1 MTERKAFNEYTLT
14 KEKTIEKAIEICEE
28 TLHVMTFSK
37 EKRQIIIS
45 ILLDNVNYCDD
56 LVDWYYGNEIDIEDS
71 VYYLKRFEDS
81 LAHDLS
87 GLYRKDEHFVP
98 RINNITH
105 H

>member
-1 MTERKAFNEYTLT
+1 MIERKCFNEYTLT
-14 KEKTIEKAIEICEE
+14 KEKTIQKAIEICQE
-28 TLHVMTFSK
+28 TLLFRNLSK
-37 EKRQIIIS
+37 EQKQIITLT
-45 ILLDNVNYCDD
+45 LLDNIDYCDD
-56 LVDWYYGNEIDIEDS
+56 LVGWYYGNSIDVEDNEYS
-71 VYYLKRFEDS
+71 LTRFENS

>member
-1 MTERKAFNEYTLT
+1 MTERKCFNEYTLT

-56 LVDWYYGNEIDIEDS
+56 LVDWYYGNEIDTEDNDYS
-71 VYYLKRFEDS
+71 LKVFEDL

-87 GLYRKDEHFVP
+87 GLYRKEKDFVP
-98 RINNITH
+98 KINNITH
-105 H
+105 P

>member
-1 MTERKAFNEYTLT
+1 MIERKAFNEYTLT
-14 KEKTIEKAIEICEE
+14 KEKTIQKAIEICQE
-28 TLHVMTFSK
+28 TLLFRNLSK
-37 EKRQIIIS
+37 EQKQIITLT
-45 ILLDNVNYCDD
+45 LLDNIDYCDD
-56 LVDWYYGNEIDIEDS
+56 LVGWYYGNSIDIEDNEYS
-71 VYYLKRFEDS
+71 LTRFENS

>member
-1 MTERKAFNEYTLT
+1 MIERKCFNEYTLT
-14 KEKTIEKAIEICEE
+14 KEKTIQKAIEICQE
-28 TLHVMTFSK
+28 TLLFRNLSK
-37 EKRQIIIS
+37 EQKQIITLT
-45 ILLDNVNYCDD
+45 LLDNIDYCDD
-56 LVDWYYGNEIDIEDS
+56 LVGWYYGNSIDIEDNEYS
-71 VYYLKRFEDS
+71 LTRFENS